1 MVIQEDFN
9 MAAFLLA
16 VLIASEV
23 AATSLLKYTRH
34 FTRPIPSII
43 CIACYCVCYYTFSH
57 VMDRMNVGVAYAIWC
72 GVGLVATNVIGYLL
86 FRQKL
91 TGVGVFGI
99 VLIIIGCV
107 IVNVWGTR

>member
-1 MVIQEDFN
+1 

>member
-1 MVIQEDFN
+1 
-9 MAAFLLA
+9 
-16 VLIASEV
+16 
-23 AATSLLKYTRH
+23 
-34 FTRPIPSII
+34 
-43 CIACYCVCYYTFSH
+43 
-57 VMDRMNVGVAYAIWC
+57 MDRMNVGVAYAIWC
-72 GVGLVATNVIGYLL
+72 GVGLIATNVIGYLL

>member
-1 MVIQEDFN
+1 MT
-9 MAAFLLA
+9 AFLLT

>member
-1 MVIQEDFN
+1 MT
-9 MAAFLLA
+9 AFLLT

-107 IVNVWGTR
+107 VVNVWGTR

>member
-1 MVIQEDFN
+1 

-99 VLIIIGCV
+99 VLITIGCV

>member
-1 MVIQEDFN
+1 

-91 TGVGVFGI
+91 TDVGVFGI

>member
-1 MVIQEDFN
+1 MTV
-9 MAAFLLA
+9 FLLT

-23 AATSLLKYTRH
+23 AATSLLKYTHH
-34 FTRPIPSII
+34 FTRPLPSII
-43 CIACYCVCYYTFSH
+43 CIACYCVGYYPFSH

-72 GVGLVATNVIGYLL
+72 GVGLIATNVIGYLL